1 MSFSRYFKL
10 VAIATALMLGYSP
23 AAAKKISTGKIRN
36 ASGPQALHE
45 PKGKGGYINAEPNA
59 KVTQKDR
66 FKTGD
71 ESLIIIGLP
80 DGSALTIN
88 ERTEAQMTELLNE
101 DGINHNTVNILNGKV
116 NFDVQKQA
124 KGSDFKFKT
133 GTATAAIRG
142 TAGTIG
148 FTSLMKPIASLSNG
162 SIEVEDS
169 ALNTKYNVKGGQT
182 AFSIGNEILVL
193 DLKSSGEA
201 KFLDEID
208 KFITDPALA
217 NDKNALIKLVQK
229 ADSSYQVRK
238 ESFKQSANCT
248 ISPLPDTVFTAKQKV
263 KAKCAKGTLIGI
275 QDKPVLSNGEIVELD
290 VEWASSLIGAK
301 KISLSCYVDS
311 TSYFPCGE
319 ITTYYAGE
327 QDSNSQASS
336 HKPLTITTS
345 SPAKV
350 CDPASVTIEGF
361 YDTTGTNPS
370 LIVKVGK
377 KFTSQNL
384 IQYSVNGKFSYTIQI
399 NDVNGLWKENQV
411 DVEYTSDEY
420 GTETAFLALDV
431 DKRCKSVNQIRP
443 TVTFASYDSLK
454 CRMNYMIA
462 NANEED
468 NIFTVTTDNTTG
480 MESIVSSDIGNAFSP
495 LKKGRH
501 TYTLKIED
509 QAGNLNQVT
518 KTLGCY
524 PKISGAQVE
533 LSGKEI
539 EMLRVPPPPKNYK
552 NTFHKSLR
560 FNVRGLP
567 EDRYEFIKKVTVT
580 QKGKVIEQWR
590 ESDVSSTLFDTQVEL
605 TRGEDAKFEITV
617 YLKSGQKPLKAIK
630 TFKVR

>member
-169 ALNTKYNVKGGQT
+169 ALNTKYSVKGGQT

-217 NDKNALIKLVQK
+217 NNKDALIKLVQK

-327 QDSNSQASS
+327 QDTNSQASG

-345 SPAKV
+345 SPAEI
-350 CDPASVTIEGF
+350 CNPASVTVEGF

-370 LIVKVGK
+370 LIVKIGK

-384 IQYSVNGKFSYTIQI
+384 IQYSANGKFSYTVQI
-399 NDVNGLWKENQV
+399 NDVNDLWNENQV
-411 DVEYTSDEY
+411 DVEYTTKEF
-420 GTETAFLALDV
+420 GTETAFLPLKV
-431 DKRCKSVNQIRP
+431 NKRCKSVNQIRP
-443 TVTFASYDSLK
+443 TVTFLSYDSLK
-454 CRMNYMIA
+454 CRMNYKIA
-462 NANEED
+462 NANEEY
-468 NIFTVTTDNTTG
+468 NIFTITTDNTTG
-480 MESIVSSDIGNAFSP
+480 MESIVSSDIGNAFAP

-524 PKISGAQVE
+524 PKISGAHID

-539 EMLRVPPPPKNYK
+539 ETLRVPPPPKNYK

-590 ESDVSSTLFDTQVEL
+590 ESDVSGTLFETQVEL

-617 YLKSGQKPLKAIK
+617 YLKSGQKPLKEIK